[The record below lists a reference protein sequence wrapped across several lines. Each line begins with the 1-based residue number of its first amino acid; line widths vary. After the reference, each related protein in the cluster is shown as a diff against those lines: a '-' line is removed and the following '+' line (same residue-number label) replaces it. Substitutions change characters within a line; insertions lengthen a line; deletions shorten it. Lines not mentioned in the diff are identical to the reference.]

1 MPDGVRPQAKGY
13 SGAGASLTK
22 RALKGFKARSGSP
35 NEDINWNNYTLRQR
49 GRMLYM
55 ASPLATS
62 AINTNRTKVIG
73 VGLSLKSAVNR
84 NILGLSPEAARDWQ
98 KHTEAEFHL
107 WADRKQNCD
116 AVGVNNFEGLQQLA
130 LVSWLMSG
138 DVFCVFKR
146 RAVTPACPYSLRIH
160 LVEADRVST
169 PESIGGIGYP
179 GITDGRNPDNGNKIF
194 DGVEVDSDS
203 MITAYHIRN
212 TYPWQITGEPTVW
225 TRVEAYGKTGLPNI
239 LHVMNSERCDQYRG
253 VTYLAQIIEP
263 LLQLNR
269 YTESALMMALV
280 QSFYTAWIITKTD
293 PAEMPFNSTGD
304 IVGDTGENPVRDSVA
319 NSPNE
324 YEQGPGEVF
333 HLKENED
340 IKFGNPAMPVTG
352 FDAFVKTF
360 SKLIGA
366 GLGIPY
372 DVLVKEYNSSYS
384 SARAALLDAWED
396 FRTRRKWFIDD
407 FCQPVYEVWLSEAVA
422 RGRIKAPG
430 FFGDPLVRNAWC
442 GARWIGPVQGSI
454 DPLKEAKAAVL
465 QIQNALKT
473 HEEVAME
480 MSGGDWEENVE
491 QLAREN
497 ELLTAAGGGSI
508 QMTVDPNEKEEDG
521 EEGGKE

>member
-1 MPDGVRPQAKGY
+1 
-13 SGAGASLTK
+13 
-22 RALKGFKARSGSP
+22 
-35 NEDINWNNYTLRQR
+35 
-49 GRMLYM
+49 
-55 ASPLATS
+55 
-62 AINTNRTKVIG
+62 
-73 VGLSLKSAVNR
+73 
-84 NILGLSPEAARDWQ
+84 
-98 KHTEAEFHL
+98 
-107 WADRKQNCD
+107 
-116 AVGVNNFEGLQQLA
+116 
-130 LVSWLMSG
+130 
-138 DVFCVFKR
+138 
-146 RAVTPACPYSLRIH
+146 
-160 LVEADRVST
+160 
-169 PESIGGIGYP
+169 
-179 GITDGRNPDNGNKIF
+179 
-194 DGVEVDSDS
+194 
-203 MITAYHIRN
+203 
-212 TYPWQITGEPTVW
+212 
-225 TRVEAYGKTGLPNI
+225 
-239 LHVMNSERCDQYRG
+239 
-253 VTYLAQIIEP
+253 
-263 LLQLNR
+263 
-269 YTESALMMALV
+269 
-280 QSFYTAWIITKTD
+280 
-293 PAEMPFNSTGD
+293 
-304 IVGDTGENPVRDSVA
+304 
-319 NSPNE
+319 
-324 YEQGPGEVF
+324 
-333 HLKENED
+333 
-340 IKFGNPAMPVTG
+340 MPVTG

-473 HEEVAME
+473 HEQVTME